1 LALLYVGDEPDEH
14 EKTLIGTTADRA

>member
-14 EKTLIGTTADRA
+14 EKTLIGTAADRA